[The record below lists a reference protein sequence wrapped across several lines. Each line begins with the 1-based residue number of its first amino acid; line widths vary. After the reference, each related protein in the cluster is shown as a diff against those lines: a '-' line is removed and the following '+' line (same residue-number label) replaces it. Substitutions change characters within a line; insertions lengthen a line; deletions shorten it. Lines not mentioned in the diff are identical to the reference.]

1 MKNKVSTITK
11 RILFMCMVLIL
22 LYGVCGCTASSEERA
37 EIGTED
43 SRENAS
49 EIEERNSQ
57 PQMDVEIGENKPDTE
72 IAENEPEEE
81 RAEPE
86 DYDNNTLKNSN
97 YFEDLEDLEKN
108 HRILPCDIGSS
119 PKYDYENTPL
129 AEYVEEDITNNE
141 EMSKKRGGALPLE
154 IDYHSFD
161 FNNDGIE
168 DYLLCESGLLFNGN
182 GSCHVDIYIRE
193 EKGVRLVLS
202 MPMFFH
208 NSPADHEKLIILDEK
223 TNGYYAIVPPYKNF
237 ILRYDA
243 EKGWY
248 ETEDRQG
255 NALGVDDEQDE
266 PEMDMESKETVIE
279 KEETA
284 SEKEDARMVR
294 NNNYYLDFEDLE
306 KNHKILAYDICS
318 EPKYDYE
325 NTPLAEYVEEIIAR
339 NEEGSKEVGR
349 ELALKIYYHLF
360 DFNDDGIEDY
370 LLRIYGENS
379 SLFPENFWGEGEVSI
394 YIQEEGEIRK
404 VLFADI
410 RLDSRSRLTV
420 LDEKTNGYYAIV
432 PSYGNYILRYDAEQG
447 RYDFGVRECVR
458 VK

>member
-1 MKNKVSTITK
+1 MNNKESTITK
-11 RILFMCMVLIL
+11 RILCMCMVVIL

-43 SRENAS
+43 IKENTPN
-49 EIEERNSQ
+49 IEERNSQ
-57 PQMDVEIGENKPDTE
+57 PQMDMEIV
-72 IAENEPEEE
+72 ENEPEEE
-81 RAEPE
+81 QAEPE
-86 DYDNNTLKNSN
+86 NYDNDTLKNSN

-129 AEYVEEDITNNE
+129 AEIVEERIVDSE
-141 EMSKKRGGALPLE
+141 EMSKKLGRPLHYE
-154 IDYHSFD
+154 MDYHLFD
-161 FNNDGIE
+161 FNDDGIE
-168 DYLLCESGLLFNGN
+168 DYLLCESGSLVNGIGN
-182 GSCHVDIYIRE
+182 SVEIYIQE
-193 EKGVRLVLS
+193 ENGVRRVLS
-202 MPMFFH
+202 MLMFLH
-208 NSPADHEKLIILDEK
+208 NSPTDHEKLTILDEK
-223 TNGYYAIVPPYKNF
+223 TSGYYAIVPPYRNF

-243 EKGWY
+243 EQGWY

-339 NEEGSKEVGR
+339 NEEDSKEVGR

-379 SLFPENFWGEGEVSI
+379 SLFPENFWGGGEVSI

-432 PSYGNYILRYDAEQG
+432 PSYGKYILRYDAEQG
-447 RYDFGVRECVR
+447 RYDFGVRE
-458 VK
+458 

>member
-1 MKNKVSTITK
+1 MNNKESTITK
-11 RILFMCMVLIL
+11 RILCMCMVVIL

-43 SRENAS
+43 IKENAPN
-49 EIEERNSQ
+49 IEERNSQ
-57 PQMDVEIGENKPDTE
+57 SQMDVEICGNKPDTE

-81 RAEPE
+81 QDEPE
-86 DYDNNTLKNSN
+86 NYDNDTLKNSN
-97 YFEDLEDLEKN
+97 YFKDFEDLEKN

-129 AEYVEEDITNNE
+129 AEYVEEDITDNE
-141 EMSKKRGGALPLE
+141 EMSKKRGRALPLE

-161 FNNDGIE
+161 FNNDGVE

-182 GSCHVDIYIRE
+182 GSCFVEIYIRE

-243 EKGWY
+243 EQGWY
-248 ETEDRQG
+248 ETEDRHG
-255 NALGVDDEQDE
+255 NALGIDNEQDA
-266 PEMDMESKETVIE
+266 PEIDMESKETVIK
-279 KEETA
+279 KEETGA
-284 SEKEDARMVR
+284 EKEDARTAR

-339 NEEGSKEVGR
+339 NEEDSKEVGR
-349 ELALKIYYHLF
+349 KLALKIYYHLF

-379 SLFPENFWGEGEVSI
+379 SLFPKDFVNDVSI

-410 RLDSRSRLTV
+410 WLDPESGITV

-432 PSYGNYILRYDAEQG
+432 PSYGNFILRYDVEQG
-447 RYDFGVRECVR
+447 RYDFGVRE
-458 VK
+458 

>member
-1 MKNKVSTITK
+1 MNNKVSTITK
-11 RILFMCMVLIL
+11 RILCVCIVVIL
-22 LYGVCGCTASSEERA
+22 LYGICGCTASSEERA

-129 AEYVEEDITNNE
+129 AEIVEERIVDSE
-141 EMSKKRGGALPLE
+141 EMSKKLGRPLHYE
-154 IDYHSFD
+154 MDYHLFD
-161 FNNDGIE
+161 FNDDGIE
-168 DYLLCESGLLFNGN
+168 DYLLCESGSLVNGIGN
-182 GSCHVDIYIRE
+182 SVEIYIQE
-193 EKGVRLVLS
+193 ENGVRRVLS
-202 MPMFFH
+202 MLMFLH
-208 NSPADHEKLIILDEK
+208 NSPTDHEKLTILDEK
-223 TNGYYAIVPPYKNF
+223 TSGYYAIVPPYRNF

-255 NALGVDDEQDE
+255 NALGVDDEQDA
-266 PEMDMESKETVIE
+266 PEMDMESKETIME
-279 KEETA
+279 REETG
-284 SEKEDARMVR
+284 SEKEDARAVR
-294 NNNYYLDFEDLE
+294 NNNYYLNFEDLE
-306 KNHKILAYDICS
+306 KNHKILAYDICL

-339 NEEGSKEVGR
+339 NEEDSKEVGR
-349 ELALKIYYHLF
+349 ELDLKIYYHLF

-370 LLRIYGENS
+370 LLRIYGENF
-379 SLFPENFWGEGEVSI
+379 SLFPKDFVNDVSI
-394 YIQEEGEIRK
+394 YIQEEGAIRK

-410 RLDSRSRLTV
+410 RLGPESGLTV

-447 RYDFGVRECVR
+447 RYDFGVRE
-458 VK
+458 